1 MEIAPIDQIWDQ
13 WYLGLA
19 KYVST
24 KSKDPS
30 TKTGAVIVRPDKSLC
45 SVGFNGFPQKMPD
58 LPELYAN
65 REEKYSRIIHCEM
78 NALLFS
84 RDQTLEDYT
93 LYTYPF
99 MSCDRCFEHMVQK
112 GIIRFVYPKA
122 TPDQLTRWGDT
133 FERVLRYA
141 EETGVEMVELEME

>member
-1 MEIAPIDQIWDQ
+1 MEIAPIDQTWDQ